1 MSVDLVRTP
10 DGWYVVHG
18 GEAFAV
24 KGDFGST
31 AKLITTGLDTVRTA
45 SEDLADGKPVG
56 DLTLLS
62 PVTTPCRVLAQAV
75 NYRGHADQ
83 AGVRRDSQ
91 QVFFRKSSSSVS
103 GPTADIVWPPHA
115 RLLDYEVELGLVLGA
130 PLAIGTT
137 VTAADLPRY
146 VAGLVVCNDVS
157 ARDIQLEKGQ
167 FYEGKSYPTF
177 TPTGPRLVLL
187 ERDEYAMLS
196 RLRLRLWVNGRLR
209 QDETTAD
216 MLVEPA
222 VTLTTLARFQWLDP
236 GDLLLTGTPAGT
248 ALRAPS
254 VVLEKIGGLLPD
266 HVKWRIFFRR
276 EERNPDYL
284 RAGDVITASVA
295 TDDGTLDLG
304 TQRTVVRRG
313 AEGGGG
319 HGAALDGIAAGNQR
333 RSGGEDS
340 GEPSRRPNLDSTPA
354 HRLHHR
360 HDGRGS
366 AAP

>member
-1 MSVDLVRTP
+1 MSVDLVRTTE
-10 DGWYVVHG
+10 GWYVVHG
-18 GEAFAV
+18 GQAYAV
-24 KGDFGST
+24 KGDFAST
-31 AKLITTGLDTVRTA
+31 AALITNGLDAVRAATE
-45 SEDLADGKPVG
+45 SPVGGTPAG

-83 AGVRRDSQ
+83 AGVRHGAQ
-91 QVFFRKSSSSVS
+91 PVFFRKSSSSVS
-103 GPTADIVWPPHA
+103 GPTADILWPAHA
-115 RLLDYEVELGLVLGA
+115 RLLDYEVELGLVIGS
-130 PLAIGTT
+130 PMAIGTT

-187 ERDEYAMLS
+187 DRHEYAMLS

-209 QDETTAD
+209 QDQTTAD
-216 MLVEPA
+216 MLIQPA
-222 VTLTTLARFQWLDP
+222 VALTMLARFQRLDP

-254 VVLEKIGGLLPD
+254 IVLEKIGGLLPD
-266 HVKWRIFFRR
+266 HLKWRIFFRR

-284 RAGDVITASVA
+284 RAGDVITAQVA
-295 TDDGTLDLG
+295 THDGALDLG

-313 AEGGGG
+313 AE
-319 HGAALDGIAAGNQR
+319 
-333 RSGGEDS
+333 S
-340 GEPSRRPNLDSTPA
+340 
-354 HRLHHR
+354 
-360 HDGRGS
+360 
-366 AAP
+366 

>member
-1 MSVDLVRTP
+1 MSVDLLRTAE
-10 DGWYVVHG
+10 GWYVMKG

-24 KGDFGST
+24 QGEFAST
-31 AKLITTGLDTVRTA
+31 ATLITTGLDAVRAATENPDCGA
-45 SEDLADGKPVG
+45 PAR

-62 PVTTPCRVLAQAV
+62 PLTTPCRVLALAV

-83 AGVRRDSQ
+83 AGVRHGAQ
-91 QVFFRKSSSSVS
+91 PVFFRKSSASVS
-103 GPTADIVWPPHA
+103 GPTADIVWPAHA

-137 VTAADLPRY
+137 VTPADLPHY

-187 ERDEYAMLS
+187 DRAEYAMLS
-196 RLRLRLWVNGRLR
+196 RLRLRLWVNGQLR
-209 QDETTAD
+209 QDQTTAD
-216 MLVEPA
+216 MLIEPA
-222 VTLTTLARFQWLDP
+222 AALTMLARFQWLDP

-254 VVLEKIGGLLPD
+254 IVLEKIGGLLPD
-266 HVKWRIFFRR
+266 HLKWRIFFRR

-284 RAGDVITASVA
+284 RAGDVITATVA
-295 TDDGTLDLG
+295 TDDGALDLG

-313 AEGGGG
+313 T
-319 HGAALDGIAAGNQR
+319 DPAG
-333 RSGGEDS
+333 RS
-340 GEPSRRPNLDSTPA
+340 
-354 HRLHHR
+354 
-360 HDGRGS
+360 
-366 AAP
+366 